1 MLHASL
7 LTIQNYS
14 IYGSQEANTKR
25 RSPANSGRAAAALAI
40 LVLAAARVLGAAA
53 GAASALT
60 VRFLGG
66 LRNSLLHVGHCLSP
80 FFFKRSCAFKGADGR
95 PLKTLQLSVRGRL
108 SVVATGPESSTSL
121 TPEAIQRLVDH
132 HRQFLAFLQTR
143 VESRAAAEDI
153 LQSAFVKGLER
164 GAEVR
169 DEESAVAWF
178 YRVLRNAV
186 IDHYRHRASTE
197 RAMEAWG
204 KEFGAHE
211 TPDEEVKDEICQCI
225 SGLLETLKPEY
236 RDALRTIDIEEGSL
250 NDLAEQAGITSGN
263 AAVRVHRARE
273 ALRKQVRV
281 ICGSCA
287 EHGCLDCRC
296 KPPGSGSC

>member
-1 MLHASL
+1 
-7 LTIQNYS
+7 
-14 IYGSQEANTKR
+14 
-25 RSPANSGRAAAALAI
+25 
-40 LVLAAARVLGAAA
+40 
-53 GAASALT
+53 
-60 VRFLGG
+60 
-66 LRNSLLHVGHCLSP
+66 
-80 FFFKRSCAFKGADGR
+80 
-95 PLKTLQLSVRGRL
+95 
-108 SVVATGPESSTSL
+108 VVATSPESSTSL
-121 TPEAIQRLVDH
+121 SPEAIQRLVDH

-153 LQSAFVKGLER
+153 LQTAFVKGLER

-197 RAMEAWG
+197 RAIEGFG
-204 KEFGAHE
+204 KEFVLQEAPAAE
-211 TPDEEVKDEICQCI
+211 LKNEICACI
-225 SGLLETLKPEY
+225 LGLLETLKTEY
-236 RDALRTIDIEEGSL
+236 RDALRIVDLDEGSL

-281 ICGSCA
+281 ACGSCA
-287 EHGCLDCRC
+287 EHGCLDCQC
-296 KPPGSGSC
+296 QSTGSAGCQPG

>member
-1 MLHASL
+1 M
-7 LTIQNYS
+7 
-14 IYGSQEANTKR
+14 
-25 RSPANSGRAAAALAI
+25 
-40 LVLAAARVLGAAA
+40 
-53 GAASALT
+53 
-60 VRFLGG
+60 
-66 LRNSLLHVGHCLSP
+66 
-80 FFFKRSCAFKGADGR
+80 
-95 PLKTLQLSVRGRL
+95 
-108 SVVATGPESSTSL
+108 
-121 TPEAIQRLVDH
+121 DH

-169 DEESAVAWF
+169 DEESVVAWF

-197 RAMEAWG
+197 RANEGWGKDGWG
-204 KEFGAHE
+204 KEFVAHE
-211 TPDEEVKDEICQCI
+211 MPEAELKDEICQCV

-236 RDALRTIDIEEGSL
+236 RDALRIVDLDEGSL
-250 NDLAEQAGITSGN
+250 NDLAIKAGITSGN

-281 ICGSCA
+281 VCGSCA
-287 EHGCLDCRC
+287 EHGCLDCHC
-296 KPPGSGSC
+296 KPAGSGGR